1 MLLTTDKPSRE
12 AFERGTGGM
21 LKPKGACRGDL
32 CVPLPADALGND
44 AVDVASVAD
53 ALGMPLVRHSDALA
67 ALGPATFG
75 GRVLAS
81 AEAPELVLPDLDGT
95 PFHLRSLLGQK
106 VVLVAWSPY

>member
-12 AFERGTGGM
+12 AFERGTGWM
-21 LKPKGACRGDL
+21 LKPKGACRGDM
-32 CVPLPADALGND
+32 CVPLPRAAAAED
-44 AVDVASVAD
+44 AVDVASVAVS
-53 ALGMPLVRHSDALA
+53 LGMPIVRHSDELA
-67 ALGPATFG
+67 SLGPATFG
-75 GRVLAS
+75 GKVLAT